1 MSGATISLLTAAA
14 LLLAAIPALLTLFN
28 LKVFLP
34 APEQRRACNEPGV
47 GGSRSESAYPRLE
60 SEAFAAPGGLGRL
73 RDAEHDRTLPRVA
86 VLVPARNEAAAI
98 EPCVRAILASRDVD
112 LEVVVL
118 DDASTDGTDAIV
130 RQLAEK
136 DTRVRLVRGRPLPS
150 GWCGKQH
157 ACAQLAEAAAYDT
170 WVFLDTD
177 VLLSPDAVG
186 RCVAFLDAS
195 QASLVS
201 GFPRQ
206 VTGSFLEWL
215 LLPLI
220 HFVLLGFLPIARSRL
235 DNSPGLAAGCGQLF
249 ITSRG
254 DYLRAGGHTAIR
266 ASLHDG
272 IKLPR
277 AFRRVGLRTD
287 IFDATDIASCRMY
300 TRSLDVWKGLSK
312 NATEG
317 IGSPTTILPFT
328 IFLAGGQILPWVLAG
343 WGLSTGWQG
352 WPAWA
357 VALACSAV
365 GLSALPR
372 ILEAVRFRQSLTSV
386 LSHPLGILVFLA
398 IQWVALVR
406 RLLGLQTSW
415 RGRSLAP
422 Q

>member
-1 MSGATISLLTAAA
+1 MSGVSISLLSLTA
-14 LLLAAIPALLTLFN
+14 LLLAVIPALLTLFN

-34 APEQRRACNEPGV
+34 APEQGRGA
-47 GGSRSESAYPRLE
+47 
-60 SEAFAAPGGLGRL
+60 LGQ
-73 RDAEHDRTLPRVA
+73 PQVS

-98 EPCVRAILASRDVD
+98 EPCVRAILASRDVA

-118 DDASTDGTDAIV
+118 DDASTDGTDTV
-130 RQLAEK
+130 VERLAAK
-136 DTRVRLVRGRPLPS
+136 DSRVRLVHGRPLPP

-157 ACAQLAEAAAYDT
+157 ACAQLAEAARYDT
-170 WVFLDTD
+170 WLFLDTD
-177 VLLSPDAVG
+177 VLLAPDGVRRG
-186 RCVAFLDAS
+186 VAFLDAS
-195 QASLVS
+195 QTALVS

-220 HFVLLGFLPIARSRL
+220 HFVLLGFLPIARSRI

-249 ITSRG
+249 VTRRG
-254 DYLRAGGHTAIR
+254 DYLRAGGHAAIR
-266 ASLHDG
+266 ESLHDG

-277 AFRRVGLRTD
+277 AFRRAGLRTD

-300 TRSLDVWKGLSK
+300 TRSLDVWRGLSK

-317 IGSPTTILPFT
+317 IGAPATILPFT
-328 IFLAGGQILPWVLAG
+328 ILLAGGQILPWVLLA
-343 WGLSTGWQG
+343 WGLATGWRA

-357 VALACSAV
+357 IAAACIA
-365 GLSALPR
+365 GLLSSLPR
-372 ILEAVRFRQSLTSV
+372 ILEAVRFRQSVSSALA
-386 LSHPLGILVFLA
+386 HPLGIAVFLA
-398 IQWVALVR
+398 IQWVSLGR

-415 RGRSLAP
+415 RGRSLTP

>member
-1 MSGATISLLTAAA
+1 MTAATISLLALTA
-14 LLLAAIPALLTLFN
+14 LLLAAIPALLMVVN

-34 APEQRRACNEPGV
+34 APEQGRGCEEP
-47 GGSRSESAYPRLE
+47 
-60 SEAFAAPGGLGRL
+60 
-73 RDAEHDRTLPRVA
+73 A
-86 VLVPARNEAAAI
+86 VSVMVPARNEAAAI

-130 RQLAEK
+130 RQLAA
-136 DTRVRLVRGRPLPS
+136 DDPRVRLVQGRPLPS

-157 ACAQLAEAAAYDT
+157 ACAQLAEAASHDT

-177 VLLSPDAVG
+177 VRLSPDAVR

-220 HFVLLGFLPIARSRL
+220 HFVLLGFLPIARSRV

-249 ITSRG
+249 VTRRD
-254 DYLRAGGHTAIR
+254 DYRKAGGHAAIR

-277 AFRRVGLRTD
+277 AFRRAGLRTD

-328 IFLAGGQILPWVLAG
+328 VLLAGGQILPWVLVAS
-343 WGLSTGWQG
+343 GLATGWRG
-352 WPAWA
+352 WPVWTVA
-357 VALACSAV
+357 VAVIAVACS
-365 GLSALPR
+365 SLPR
-372 ILEAVRFRQSLTSV
+372 ILAAGRFRQSSASV
-386 LSHPLGILVFLA
+386 LAHPVGIAVFLA
-398 IQWVALVR
+398 IQWVALGR

>member
-1 MSGATISLLTAAA
+1 MSVAMISLLTATA
-14 LLLAAIPALLTLFN
+14 LVLAAIPVLLTLFN

-34 APEQRRACNEPGV
+34 APEQ
-47 GGSRSESAYPRLE
+47 
-60 SEAFAAPGGLGRL
+60 GRG
-73 RDAEHDRTLPRVA
+73 AIGQPQVS
-86 VLVPARNEAAAI
+86 VLVPARNEATAI

-112 LEVVVL
+112 LDVVVL

-130 RQLAEK
+130 QRLAEH
-136 DTRVRLVRGRPLPS
+136 DARVRLVRGRPLPT

-157 ACAQLAEAAAYDT
+157 ACAQLAEAASHDT
-170 WVFLDTD
+170 WLFLDTD
-177 VLLSPDAVG
+177 VRLSPDAVR

-220 HFVLLGFLPIARSRL
+220 HFVLLGFLPIARSRM
-235 DNSPGLAAGCGQLF
+235 DNAPGLAAGCGQLF
-249 ITSRG
+249 ITRRD
-254 DYLRAGGHTAIR
+254 DYLKAGGHTAIR

-277 AFRRVGLRTD
+277 AFRRAGLRTD

-317 IGSPTTILPFT
+317 IGSPATILPFT
-328 IFLAGGQILPWVLAG
+328 ILLAAGQILPWGLVG
-343 WGLSTGWQG
+343 WGLATGWQG
-352 WPAWA
+352 WPVWTI
-357 VALACSAV
+357 ALACIACL
-365 GLSALPR
+365 LSCLPR
-372 ILEAVRFRQSLTSV
+372 ILEAVRFRQSFSSALA
-386 LSHPLGILVFLA
+386 HPLGIAVFLA

>member
-1 MSGATISLLTAAA
+1 MSSLAVSLLTVTA

-34 APEQRRACNEPGV
+34 APEQ
-47 GGSRSESAYPRLE
+47 GGRMNKPAVS
-60 SEAFAAPGGLGRL
+60 
-73 RDAEHDRTLPRVA
+73 

-130 RQLAEK
+130 RQLAEQ
-136 DTRVRLVRGRPLPS
+136 DARVRLIRGRPLPS

-157 ACAQLAEAAAYDT
+157 ACAQLAEAATHET

-177 VLLSPDAVG
+177 VLLSTDAVR

-206 VTGSFLEWL
+206 MTGSFLEWL

-220 HFVLLGFLPIARSRL
+220 HFVLLGFLPIARSRM

-249 ITSRG
+249 ITRRG

-277 AFRRVGLRTD
+277 AFRRAGLRTD
-287 IFDATDIASCRMY
+287 IFDATDIAACRMY

-317 IGSPTTILPFT
+317 IGSPATIVPFT
-328 IFLAGGQILPWVLAG
+328 ILLAGGQVLPWVLVA
-343 WGLSTGWQG
+343 WGLATGWQG
-352 WPAWA
+352 WPAWT
-357 VALACSAV
+357 VAAALVAA
-365 GLSALPR
+365 GLSSLPR
-372 ILEAVRFRQSLTSV
+372 ILAVGRFRQGVTSV
-386 LSHPLGILVFLA
+386 LAHPLGILVFLA
-398 IQWVALVR
+398 IQWVALGR

>member
-1 MSGATISLLTAAA
+1 MSSLAISLLTVAA

-34 APEQRRACNEPGV
+34 APEQ
-47 GGSRSESAYPRLE
+47 GGRMNKPAVS
-60 SEAFAAPGGLGRL
+60 
-73 RDAEHDRTLPRVA
+73 

-98 EPCVRAILASRDVD
+98 EPCVRAILASRDVE

-130 RQLAEK
+130 RQLAEQ
-136 DTRVRLVRGRPLPS
+136 DARVRLIRGRPLPS

-157 ACAQLAEAAAYDT
+157 ACAQLAEAATHET

-177 VLLSPDAVG
+177 VRLSTDAVR

-195 QASLVS
+195 RASLVS

-206 VTGSFLEWL
+206 VTGSFLEWM

-220 HFVLLGFLPIARSRL
+220 HFVLLGFLPIARSRM

-249 ITSRG
+249 ITRRG

-277 AFRRVGLRTD
+277 AFRRAGLRTD

-317 IGSPTTILPFT
+317 IGSPATIVPFT
-328 IFLAGGQILPWVLAG
+328 ILLAGGQMLPWVLVA
-343 WGLSTGWQG
+343 WGLATGWQG
-352 WPAWA
+352 WPAWTVAAAVIA
-357 VALACSAV
+357 VALS
-365 GLSALPR
+365 SLPR
-372 ILEAVRFRQSLTSV
+372 ILAAGRFRQSFTSA
-386 LSHPLGILVFLA
+386 LAHPLGILVFLA
-398 IQWVALVR
+398 IQWVALGR

>member
-1 MSGATISLLTAAA
+1 MSSVTISLLTVAV

-34 APEQRRACNEPGV
+34 APEQGETFD
-47 GGSRSESAYPRLE
+47 ESAV
-60 SEAFAAPGGLGRL
+60 S
-73 RDAEHDRTLPRVA
+73 

-98 EPCVRAILASRDVD
+98 AACVRAILASRDAD

-118 DDASTDGTDAIV
+118 DDASTDGTDEIV
-130 RQLAEK
+130 QQLAGK
-136 DTRVRLVRGRPLPS
+136 DPRVRLVRGRPLPS

-157 ACAQLAEAAAYDT
+157 ACAQLAEAATHDT

-177 VLLSPDAVG
+177 VRLSPDAVR

-195 QASLVS
+195 RASLVS

-206 VTGSFLEWL
+206 VTDSFLEWL

-220 HFVLLGFLPIARSRL
+220 HFVLLGFLPIARSRI

-249 ITSRG
+249 VTRRG
-254 DYLRAGGHTAIR
+254 DYLRAGGHTAIH

-277 AFRRVGLRTD
+277 AFRRAGLRTD

-317 IGSPTTILPFT
+317 IGSPTTIVPFT
-328 IFLAGGQILPWVLAG
+328 ILLAGGQILPWVLVA
-343 WGLSTGWQG
+343 WGLTTGWQG

-357 VALACSAV
+357 VPAAIVAVALS
-365 GLSALPR
+365 SLPR
-372 ILEAVRFRQSLTSV
+372 ILEATRFRQSFTSV
-386 LSHPLGILVFLA
+386 LAHPLGIAVFLA
-398 IQWVALVR
+398 IQWVALGR

-415 RGRSLAP
+415 RGRSLSP